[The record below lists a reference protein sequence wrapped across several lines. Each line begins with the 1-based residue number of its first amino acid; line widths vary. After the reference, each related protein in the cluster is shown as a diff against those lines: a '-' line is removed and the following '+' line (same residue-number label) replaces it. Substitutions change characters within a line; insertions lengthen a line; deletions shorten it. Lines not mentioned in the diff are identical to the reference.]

1 MKRCIF
7 VVAAFFGIVI
17 ILFCGTFAV
26 KSYVDN
32 KRNKELLDELMM
44 NFQSFIESS
53 ADVEII
59 ETKSVYGKL
68 NGNGNGIQFFGVA
81 LLRVNTIKDVETI
94 ANRMSKAF
102 EIVDYYEQNDQSIK
116 SKYLEHISL
125 KYETDLIK
133 KESVYYVSLSFFNPQ
148 YSSSD
153 NMDIM
158 GH

>member
-81 LLRVNTIKDVETI
+81 LLRVNTIKDV
-94 ANRMSKAF
+94 
-102 EIVDYYEQNDQSIK
+102 
-116 SKYLEHISL
+116 
-125 KYETDLIK
+125 
-133 KESVYYVSLSFFNPQ
+133 
-148 YSSSD
+148 
-153 NMDIM
+153 
-158 GH
+158 